1 MTATRPSRSS
11 TPTSHPLIHQPHTDP
26 PPTASSSSL
35 LVSPTVSR
43 PPSPRLVSRVSTPN
57 GAGSSAGGGIR
68 SRRSPLPH
76 PTTLAEVEAGAA
88 TSSVAAPSSAGGLVE
103 PDVTRP
109 SLKRATNDALGVLD
123 GVRGESDDGRGE
135 GYVLKTDRKGKGKAR
150 ECARTNGAGGTKE
163 REVIVHK
170 VQKTDTFA
178 SISLQYGI
186 TPQALRTSNRLWPSD
201 PLFLR
206 SELLI
211 PLDLC
216 NLPSSSFGVERIA
229 REENGDLTVWEKQA
243 REGGRLG
250 DAAER
255 ERREGEVVSPLARRA
270 SPIGA
275 GLADVVDGGF
285 ARDGAAENEFLS
297 VWEEEV
303 TATQPPLTPDI
314 VAPVLA
320 GSSSLG
326 TTTASA
332 ATVSARPSIDDDR
345 PLSIEEI
352 VSRTVSPSF
361 PTSASAT
368 TPSNSFSPEPPASP
382 SSASPSGESALAK
395 RTLRIARLPASDLA
409 FFPAPTSHP
418 PSPKKPP
425 PSTRSHSKPSK
436 ATAESLFFGPL
447 TNSLTSS
454 LSSLGLDK
462 YLPSTSSSSGSSAIR
477 IRLPP
482 SPASERGRR
491 RKSGWGLLDFGAE
504 EDEAFTAS
512 GSAGGAGDYF
522 AVSGEAGAGTGRK
535 GKVKKAAN
543 GVVGLEDAE
552 TWSRRGT
559 TLESAGANGIGGGT
573 AGRARGDVRDTFG
586 LR

>member
-26 PPTASSSSL
+26 LPTASSSSL

-43 PPSPRLVSRVSTPN
+43 PPSPLLVSRASTPN
-57 GAGSSAGGGIR
+57 GAGSSGGGGIR

-76 PTTLAEVEAGAA
+76 PTTLAEVESAAA
-88 TSSVAAPSSAGGLVE
+88 TSSVGTGSLVGGLVE

-109 SLKRATNDALGVLD
+109 SLRRATNDALGVLD
-123 GVRGESDDGRGE
+123 GVRGEADDGRGE

-150 ECARTNGAGGTKE
+150 EYARTNGAGGTKE

-229 REENGDLTVWEKQA
+229 REENGDLTVWEKRA

-270 SPIGA
+270 SPIA
-275 GLADVVDGGF
+275 GLADVDRGF
-285 ARDGAAENEFLS
+285 GRDGAAENEFLS

-314 VAPVLA
+314 VAPVHA
-320 GSSSLG
+320 GPSSFG
-326 TTTASA
+326 TVAAPT

-361 PTSASAT
+361 STSASTT
-368 TPSNSFSPEPPASP
+368 TPSTSFSPEPPASP
-382 SSASPSGESALAK
+382 GSASPSGESALAK

-425 PSTRSHSKPSK
+425 PSARVPSRPSK
-436 ATAESLFFGPL
+436 ATSESLFFGPL
-447 TNSLTSS
+447 TDSLTSS

-462 YLPSTSSSSGSSAIR
+462 YLPSASSSSSSSA

-522 AVSGEAGAGTGRK
+522 ATGSEAGAGTGRR
-535 GKVKKAAN
+535 GKVKKGVN

-552 TWSRRGT
+552 TWSRRST
-559 TLESAGANGIGGGT
+559 TLDGASANGAGGS
-573 AGRARGDVRDTFG
+573 APGRARGDVRDTFG